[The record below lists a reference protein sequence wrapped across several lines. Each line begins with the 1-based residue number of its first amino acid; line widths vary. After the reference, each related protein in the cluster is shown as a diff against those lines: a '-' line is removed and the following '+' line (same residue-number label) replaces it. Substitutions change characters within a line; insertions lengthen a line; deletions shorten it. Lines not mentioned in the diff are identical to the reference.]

1 MLVSGFTIDRRHR
14 VWGARG
20 TGVFEP
26 VGRSSDDELPGFMVL
41 NRFGSL
47 VSGGFKC

>member
-1 MLVSGFTIDRRHR
+1 MTGGIGFR
-14 VWGARG
+14 GARG